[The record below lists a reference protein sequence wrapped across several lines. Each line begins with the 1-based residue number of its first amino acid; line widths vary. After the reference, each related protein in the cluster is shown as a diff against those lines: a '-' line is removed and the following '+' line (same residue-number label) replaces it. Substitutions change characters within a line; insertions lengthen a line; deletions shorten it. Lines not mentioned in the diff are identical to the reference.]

1 MKLEQETFDESWLL
15 VLEAKFLVCAR
26 DSNNLG
32 SGLMNPIEIKDEKEN
47 EIFNLGESNF
57 LIL

>member
-1 MKLEQETFDESWLL
+1 MKLEQEISDDSWLL

-32 SGLMNPIEIKDEKEN
+32 SALMNPLEIINEKEK

-57 LIL
+57 